1 MKNQTL
7 WAGAPERKTGS
18 DVRVTT
24 GTAGSRKMRSAKNC
38 SSCGCISRP
47 RYLRPIDAAGR
58 QALRSH
64 CQLCEC
70 MRDTGLQHRVP
81 EQGGEQEA
89 KPMQSS
95 VACIVGS
102 HAAAM
107 HCCTTK
113 RT

>member
-1 MKNQTL
+1 MKNHAL
-7 WAGAPERKTGS
+7 WAGAAERKTGS

-38 SSCGCISRP
+38 SSCGCTSSP

-70 MRDTGLQHRVP
+70 MRDTGLQHHAL
-81 EQGGEQEA
+81 EQRGEQEA

-95 VACIVGS
+95 VASIVVS
-102 HAAAM
+102 HAAPM
-107 HCCTTK
+107 HCCITK